1 MKSTSANSWRCS
13 VVVSKLIVLHYDV
26 PFPSLG
32 ISFVGIKIVIVQWNK
47 WLNNDANKF
56 LL

>member
-26 PFPSLG
+26 PFLSLG